1 MRSVFS
7 TLGLICV
14 VALSA
19 GVVPGLVEIGPA
31 RAMAHSDDDDLAPAP
46 SFTRAGFEQAKA
58 AARAAGRPLV
68 AVFTASWCG
77 PCHVMNRTVWRE
89 RGMDAWIRANAVAVL
104 VDIDQ
109 DKAAARSFGVQ
120 AVPTTIVLVDGQIAD
135 RTTGMRDAQSMV
147 NWLARSAGNG
157 GGSQPGATP
166 AEVPAGVSAGEAQA
180 LLRTAQEAASAG
192 RAAEATTAYARAWI
206 GLGPAQRPAAELAL
220 RELMGTGKPARD
232 AALLVRNAVQL
243 DASGPS
249 RTLGALDHWL
259 MLCDVC
265 DDRGT
270 VLRWFDQLKA
280 SGDPAGTIR
289 DLAPRLATILL
300 AGGRGPAGA
309 ALVSDAASFTD
320 ARFAALVG
328 GSPAQR
334 KSGLARFRE
343 DAGRLYGAMH
353 AAGRGA
359 EGSRLAQAAL
369 RLDDS
374 AWMRI
379 VLVRRAADGGFA
391 AREHAAWLEQ
401 AQRAG
406 ANVAELKARLSRTAS
421 VDQR

>member
-1 MRSVFS
+1 MRRLCSNLVLSGVFALPGAIAPLVLS
-7 TLGLICV
+7 SPA
-14 VALSA
+14 VAQA
-19 GVVPGLVEIGPA
+19 
-31 RAMAHSDDDDLAPAP
+31 DDDDLAPAP
-46 SFTRAGFEQAKA
+46 SFTRSGFEQAKA

-68 AVFTASWCG
+68 VVFTAKWCG

-89 RGMDAWIRANAVAVL
+89 RGMDAWIRGNAVAVL
-104 VDIDQ
+104 VDID
-109 DKAAARSFGVQ
+109 DDRTTAKAFGVQ

-135 RTTGMRDAQSMV
+135 RTTGMRDAGSMV
-147 NWLARSAGNG
+147 NWLGRFGAGTATPTP
-157 GGSQPGATP
+157 QPGDA
-166 AEVPAGVSAGEAQA
+166 PAGVTAAEAQSI
-180 LLRTAQEAASAG
+180 LRSGQEAAAAG
-192 RAAEATTAYARAWI
+192 RGAEAASAYARAWI
-206 GLGPAQRPAAELAL
+206 GLNASQRPGAELAL
-220 RELMGTGKPARD
+220 RELIGAGKPARD

-249 RTLGALDHWL
+249 RTLDTLEHWL

-270 VLRWFDQLKA
+270 VLRWFDQLKG
-280 SGDPAGTIR
+280 SGDQEGTIR

-309 ALVSDAASFTD
+309 SLVADVAGFAD
-320 ARFAALVG
+320 RRFAALVG

-343 DAGRLYGAMH
+343 DIGRLYGALH
-353 AAGRGA
+353 AAGRAA
-359 EGSRLAQAAL
+359 EGSRLAQSAL

-391 AREHAAWLEQ
+391 GREQVAWLDQ

-406 ANVAELKARLSRTAS
+406 ANVTELKARLSKTAS
-421 VDQR
+421 VDSR